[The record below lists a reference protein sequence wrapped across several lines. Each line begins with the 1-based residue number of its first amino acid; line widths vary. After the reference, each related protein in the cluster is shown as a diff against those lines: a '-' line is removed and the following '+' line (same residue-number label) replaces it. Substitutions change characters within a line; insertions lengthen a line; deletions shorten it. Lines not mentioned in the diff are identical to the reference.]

1 MPEVILCIYCDKPLD
16 KANDEYVLVRKA
28 TNVTPEALAHVT
40 CQQARRKE
48 NGITEVLTRLRERL
62 GVKW

>member
-16 KANDEYVLVRKA
+16 KTKDEYVLIRKA
-28 TNVTPEALAHVT
+28 THVTPEALAHVT
-40 CQQARRKE
+40 CQQTRRKE
-48 NGITEVLTRLRERL
+48 NGIAEVLTRLRERL